1 MNRFVI
7 VTFAFLATVYFT
19 CFVDVTAAYD
29 DSEETDDVAIPSKYW
44 SQQLAYLTE
53 IIKLGEQA
61 FEEKIA
67 KEMKASKRG
76 GRPACLGF
84 AGCAPLQASRQSAYK
99 AGHSGGIFGASSPG
113 RKRRTVEN
121 VANTQA

>member
-67 KEMKASKRG
+67 KEMDEQKRG
-76 GRPACLGF
+76 RGCSTAAVCSPAKAARQRLKGYHQRP
-84 AGCAPLQASRQSAYK
+84 PLF
-99 AGHSGGIFGASSPG
+99 SGVGNPG
-113 RKRRTVEN
+113 RKRR
-121 VANTQA
+121 AADSDQA